1 MNNLKVENMRWLQVT
16 DFLGRVL
23 HLKWCSLSAWDSF
36 RFMQWAEEQATQG
49 HRRALVWN
57 ISSFRPN
64 GYALLYFLWSKPFT
78 GSCPGGLHLHI
89 ELQWLRSDSL
99 MATVGWFNGYWFTIF
114 DIPRIVK
121 LDGCM
126 QRVTDNQPFSW
137 SSPRTI
143 GAPCRHSPTPT
154 VYLQKNILN
163 RSF

>member
-1 MNNLKVENMRWLQVT
+1 MTAGHRFSGESLALEVVQFERLGQLQVHAM
-16 DFLGRVL
+16 GRRAGDAGP
-23 HLKWCSLSAWDSF
+23 S
-36 RFMQWAEEQATQG
+36 Q
-49 HRRALVWN
+49 ALVWN